1 MKTALLLLIATFMLT
16 SASAQSDTLSLAD
29 CLSKAEAS
37 HPLFQQYD
45 LLASTSDLK
54 VKNLGKNFFPEI
66 NINGDAHYQSDVTEI
81 PFSSPAFPIEA
92 LDKDQYKI
100 SLDVSQMIYDGGMT
114 RKNKDIE
121 YIEHQIN
128 RANVGITIYQLKER
142 IVGTYFSI
150 ISLQENLKILAINR
164 ENLKARLKD
173 VESGIRNGVILASNA
188 EILKAELLKID
199 QKEIEINAGID
210 LGYKILS
217 VYTGEE
223 ISPGTFLNWANPVV
237 DIHISGNNR
246 LEYSL
251 FGLQAEK
258 TDALKKLASSKL
270 VPRFF
275 AYGSAGYGKPG
286 FNMLLNEFDDYYI
299 IGAKLSWN
307 VWNWNR
313 TNNEKRVFEL
323 QKQVIESNRNAF
335 TRNLSADME
344 KRISE
349 IAKYEA
355 LLPKDREIAGLRAG
369 IVETYA
375 SQLQNGVITAT
386 EYMTEMN
393 AETEAKLN
401 LRFHEVQ
408 LVRAKY
414 EYLAAAGKL

>member
-54 VKNLGKNFFPEI
+54 VKNLGKNFLPEI

-313 TNNEKRVFEL
+313 TNNEKRVFDL

-393 AETEAKLN
+393 AETEAILN
-401 LRFHEVQ
+401 LKFHEIQ

>member
-1 MKTALLLLIATFMLT
+1 MKTALLLFITAFMLT

-54 VKNLGKNFFPEI
+54 VKNLGKNFLPDI
-66 NINGDAHYQSDVTEI
+66 NISGDAHYQSDVTEI

-121 YIEHQIN
+121 YIEAQIN
-128 RANVGITIYQLKER
+128 RANVGITLYQLKER

-150 ISLQENLKILAINR
+150 ISLQENRKILAINR

-217 VYTGEE
+217 VFTGEE
-223 ISPGTFLNWANPVV
+223 ISTGTFLNWDNPVV
-237 DIHISGNNR
+237 EVNISGNNR

-286 FNMLLNEFDDYYI
+286 FNMLLNEFDDFYI

-313 TNNEKRVFEL
+313 TNNEKRVFDL
-323 QKQVIESNRNAF
+323 QKQVIESNRDAF

-386 EYMTEMN
+386 DYMTEMN

-401 LRFHEVQ
+401 LRFHEIQ